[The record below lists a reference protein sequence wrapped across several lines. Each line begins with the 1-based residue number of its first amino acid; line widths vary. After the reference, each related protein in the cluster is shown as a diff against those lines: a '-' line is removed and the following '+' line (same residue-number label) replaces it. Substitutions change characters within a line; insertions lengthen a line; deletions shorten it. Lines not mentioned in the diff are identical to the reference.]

1 MRKNVL
7 NLLRLVPIALL
18 LCAGVASAQSN
29 GVITG
34 VVTDASTSKPVV
46 GAVIVATSPAVQ
58 GEKTAVTGA
67 DGSFTISSLPAGT
80 YKIAAQLGSYK
91 PADRSGLVV
100 KADTTLRANLS
111 VVPDAVQ
118 MEEVVVTGSR
128 VRRLDLTGSAPVLV
142 VNREQLVDSG
152 KATVGDFLQTLP
164 IQQNGL
170 NNQVNNGGDGSARID
185 LRGLG
190 ATRTLVLLNGRRL
203 VAGGTGADATVDLN
217 SIPFAAIDRVEV
229 LADVASAVYGS
240 DAIAGVVNLITR
252 KGYAGTGGTA
262 QYGVSSNGDGQ
273 TWDINVNSGVAGD
286 TGSVFFNVGYFW
298 QEAIFSGNRDWSTYS
313 LSYDYEAK
321 QANPLGSG
329 TTPNGRFRLPTSANN
344 QFATDLRAAFPG
356 KTTFFWQPAGTAGT
370 VCTTVNGAQSC
381 WRPYVAS
388 GPTNDTYNFAP
399 ANYLVTPSQRISLF
413 TSGDQKLGTDT
424 YSPRFYFTGLYTN
437 RQSSQELAP
446 VPVPIA
452 SIGPTGV
459 TISATN
465 PLNPTGVEILDARKR
480 MVEAGP
486 RRQFQEIDTFQ
497 FVVGMDGK
505 LPLQSWIWDT
515 SLNYG
520 RTTAISG
527 QTGSLIVSSLQNAT
541 GPGYVDPVTGQPQCG
556 TPANPINGCVPIN
569 FFGGPAGN
577 SSAAI
582 NAIAFDGTN
591 RGYNQMLDWQVN
603 FSGEVFKI
611 PTANRPTSLAVGNEL
626 ITYAGGI
633 TPNPIA
639 ARADSTDSPQF
650 PTNGSYYTNQTYAEL
665 VIPVASDMFLLNDA
679 EISAALRYSWY
690 NTFGS
695 NVSWMLGAR
704 YRPIRDLTLRGTVA
718 TGYRAPSIA
727 ALYGGAQDNF
737 PAVQDPCQG
746 PFSATNPA
754 PPNCGA
760 AANNGDNSTQL
771 KSIIGGNPKVQ
782 AETSLSWTAGFVFE
796 PTMVKNL
803 SFTMDYW
810 SYDVTNAISQ
820 LGASVILNGCYSA
833 AGTYCNLIHRNPTT
847 QYIQFI
853 DDRTTNVG
861 GTKTSGIDMA
871 AKYTLMTSDAG
882 RFDFGALATYT
893 ANFDVTFA
901 DGSVANGVGN
911 YDLGMYP
918 RWKGNASVGW
928 TWNDLFAGVRWRFVG
943 GFIEC
948 GNPDGTSDGGL
959 CFQNPN
965 AALYQ
970 RPVDFYNVTDI
981 FLSYTLAT
989 KIGKTN
995 FGFGINNLFN
1005 AKPAI
1010 IYSAFAAQADPS
1022 LYDWVGQ
1029 YFYFRLGQSI

>member
-1 MRKNVL
+1 MRKNLL

-67 DGSFTISSLPAGT
+67 DGSFTISGLPAGT

-128 VRRLDLTGSAPVLV
+128 VRRLDLTGAAPVLV

-190 ATRTLVLLNGRRL
+190 AARTLVLLNGRRL
-203 VAGGTGADATVDLN
+203 AAGGTGADATVDLN

-229 LADVASAVYGS
+229 LADGASAVYGS

-273 TWDINVNSGVAGD
+273 SWDINVNSGVAGD

-298 QEAIFSGNRDWSTYS
+298 QEAIFSGARDWSTYA
-313 LSYDYEAK
+313 LDYDYEAK
-321 QANPLGSG
+321 QAQPLGSG
-329 TTPNGRFRLPTSANN
+329 TTPNGRFRLPAGATN
-344 QFATDLRAAFPG
+344 QFATDLNAAFPG
-356 KTTFFWQPAGTAGT
+356 ATTFYWQPAGTAGT

-381 WRPYVAS
+381 WRPFVAS
-388 GPTNDTYNFAP
+388 GPTNDTYNFQP

-413 TSGDQKLGTDT
+413 TSGDQKLGTDM

-437 RQSSQELAP
+437 RQSDQLLAA
-446 VPVPIA
+446 VPVPI
-452 SIGPTGV
+452 SSFGV
-459 TISATN
+459 TISPQN
-465 PLNPTGVEILDARKR
+465 PLNPTGVEIFDARKR
-480 MVEAGP
+480 MVEAGG
-486 RRQFQEIDTFQ
+486 RNFTQDIDTFQ
-497 FVVGMDGK
+497 FVIGMDGK
-505 LPLQSWIWDT
+505 LPAQSWIWDT
-515 SLNYG
+515 SLNFG
-520 RTTAISG
+520 RTTSIST
-527 QTGSLIVSSLQNAT
+527 QTGSLIVSKLANAT
-541 GPGYVDPVTGQPQCG
+541 GPGFTDPVTGAIGCG
-556 TPANPINGCVPIN
+556 TAASPIVGCVPLN

-577 SSAAI
+577 DPAAI

-591 RGYNQMLDWQVN
+591 RGFNQMLDWQVN
-603 FSGEVFKI
+603 FSGEIFKI

-626 ITYAGGI
+626 ITFAGGF

-639 ARADSTDSPQF
+639 GVGDSTDSNQVA
-650 PTNGSYYTNQTYAEL
+650 TNGSYYTNQTYAEL

-690 NTFGS
+690 NTFGG

-704 YRPIRDLTLRGTVA
+704 YRPVRDLTLRGTVA
-718 TGYRAPSIA
+718 TGFRAPNIGN
-727 ALYGGAQDNF
+727 LYGGATESF
-737 PAVQDPCQG
+737 PSAQDPCAG
-746 PFSATNPA
+746 PFTPASPA

-760 AANNGDNSTQL
+760 AAGNGDTSTQL
-771 KSIIGGNPKVQ
+771 KEILGGNPNVK
-782 AETSLSWTAGFVFE
+782 AETSLSWTVGFVFE

-810 SYDVTNAISQ
+810 SYDVTNAIST
-820 LGASVILNGCYSA
+820 LGTTVILNGCYSA
-833 AGTYCNLIHRNPTT
+833 AGTYCNLIRRNPTT
-847 QYIQFI
+847 QYIDSI
-853 DDRTTNVG
+853 DDRVTNVG

-871 AKYTLMTSDAG
+871 GKYTLMTGDAG

-893 ANFDVTFA
+893 LAFDTTYA
-901 DGSVANGVGN
+901 DGSLQQSVGT
-911 YDLGMYP
+911 YDNQLMNP

-948 GNPDGTSDGGL
+948 GNSDGTSTGGI

-970 RPVDFYNVTDI
+970 RSVDFYNVTDI

-1005 AKPAI
+1005 AKPSV

-1029 YFYFRLGQSI
+1029 YFFFRLGHSI